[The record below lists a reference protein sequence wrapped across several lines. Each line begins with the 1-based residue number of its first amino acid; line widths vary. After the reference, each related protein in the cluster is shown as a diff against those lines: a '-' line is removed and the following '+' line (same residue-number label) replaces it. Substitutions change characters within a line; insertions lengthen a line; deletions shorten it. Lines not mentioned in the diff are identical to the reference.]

1 MVRIR
6 GPEAFTE
13 FQLVNDE
20 GEQIDNTKDFDG
32 SVPGFDLQDQDRV
45 MSVLLVKARGTKEK
59 KVAKQIDSQI

>member
-32 SVPGFDLQDQDRV
+32 SVPGFNLQDHDRV
-45 MSVLLVKARGTKEK
+45 MSMLLVKVRGVNDK
-59 KVAKQIDSQI
+59 KVAK